1 MFLMHS
7 RLFIAA
13 LWSPAGKG
21 LTSWLLFVMFNC
33 VKLSLSHVHGLQ
45 SRPPSPKRAERK
57 VRRRPFREAGSGQNN
72 GTR

>member
-1 MFLMHS
+1 MF
-7 RLFIAA
+7 F
-13 LWSPAGKG
+13 
-21 LTSWLLFVMFNC
+21 LLFKFIEMKKNKNIKHRIASKQDFIL
-33 VKLSLSHVHGLQ
+33 KHGLQ